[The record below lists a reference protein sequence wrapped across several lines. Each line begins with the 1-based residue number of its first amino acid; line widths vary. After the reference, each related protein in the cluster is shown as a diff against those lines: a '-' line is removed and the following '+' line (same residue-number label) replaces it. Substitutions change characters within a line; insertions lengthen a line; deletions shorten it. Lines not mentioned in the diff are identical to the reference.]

1 MPNSI
6 DLWVSSAKADFQAAA
21 HQGAK
26 AHLKCAVHEG
36 ASIADLPVVC
46 CQIED
51 MLQSIALGLNEL
63 TEALQLMNTRI
74 DEIDE
79 WVHTQ
84 QVAQESQLEEQRS
97 KLSV

>member
-1 MPNSI
+1 
-6 DLWVSSAKADFQAAA
+6 
-21 HQGAK
+21 
-26 AHLKCAVHEG
+26 
-36 ASIADLPVVC
+36 
-46 CQIED
+46 

>member
-21 HQGAK
+21 HQSAK
-26 AHLKCAVHEG
+26 AHFRCAVHEG
-36 ASIADLPVVC
+36 GCMTDLPVVC
-46 CQIED
+46 RQIEE
-51 MLQSIALGLNEL
+51 MVQLIALGLNEL

-79 WVHTQ
+79 WVHAQ
-84 QVAQESQLEEQRS
+84 QVAQEGQLEEQRS
-97 KLSV
+97 R